1 MELSISR
8 ISLRTR
14 LLLMTALAFLALL
27 IAVLSAYRTA
37 KASAYYA
44 ERQASSSV
52 GAVSREFSRGIKDA
66 ETFGKDGKMPPH
78 IREAFERY
86 ADENQ
91 RSTAIALGAEREVS
105 AGLCS
110 EKDEIVG
117 AIYNQNFSADESPY
131 IQNIC
136 KNPGENNLRRY
147 EFSDS
152 ILFIETVKIVNEK
165 NNIAG
170 AFAARSVGKSGF
182 FADRFNFLTQG
193 FLLLSAVGLLIFS
206 FLTMREWRGGMLK
219 IEHGLREIPNDLS
232 ERIDEPKI
240 SELAFLSREI
250 NRLAENLETNLARQS
265 QLEKDLANSEKLAA
279 LGRVASGM
287 AHEIRNPLAAMRLKI
302 QIAARNDFDKSK
314 LEKTFAVL
322 NEEIARLDRLIS
334 KMLDA
339 GKQKKLNFESIA
351 PNEILRERLDF
362 VREKSEAQNVKI
374 ETDFSGRDEKINADA
389 EKLTQVFDN
398 LLINALEAMPNGGT
412 LKVNS
417 IEDAN
422 KIIYEF
428 SDSGAGIS
436 AAEKEKI
443 FEPFFTTKDE
453 GTGLGLAISREIIE
467 AHNGKLFLADTEK
480 GAKFVVEIRLCTR
493 NKKSGSNDN

>member
-1 MELSISR
+1 ML
-8 ISLRTR
+8 
-14 LLLMTALAFLALL
+14 
-27 IAVLSAYRTA
+27 
-37 KASAYYA
+37 
-44 ERQASSSV
+44 
-52 GAVSREFSRGIKDA
+52 
-66 ETFGKDGKMPPH
+66 PH

-91 RSTAIALGAEREVS
+91 RSTAIALGAERETS

-110 EKDEIVG
+110 EKGEIIG

-136 KNPGENNLRRY
+136 KNPSENNLRRY

-152 ILFIETVKIVNEK
+152 SLFIETIKFDDSK
-165 NNIAG
+165 NNIVG
-170 AFAARSVGKSGF
+170 AFAVRSVGKSGI

-193 FLLLSAVGLLIFS
+193 FLLLSAVGLLVFS

-219 IEHGLREIPNDLS
+219 IERGLREIPNDLS
-232 ERIDEPKI
+232 ERIDAPDI
-240 SELAFLSREI
+240 AELALLSREI

-265 QLEKDLANSEKLAA
+265 ELKKNLANSEKLAA
-279 LGRVASGM
+279 LGRVASGV
-287 AHEIRNPLAAMRLKI
+287 AHEIRNPLAAMKLKI
-302 QIAARNDFDKSK
+302 QMAARGDFDKSK

-339 GKQKKLNFESIA
+339 GKQKKLNLELIA
-351 PNEILRERLDF
+351 PDEILRGRLEF

-374 ETDFSGRDEKINADA
+374 GFDFSAEDEKINADA

-398 LLINALEAMPNGGT
+398 LLLNALEAMPSGGV

-417 IEDAN
+417 FKDAN
-422 KIIYEF
+422 KIFYEF
-428 SDSGAGIS
+428 SDSGAGVS
-436 AAEKEKI
+436 SAEKEQI
-443 FEPFFTTKDE
+443 FEPFFTTKDK

-467 AHNGKLFLADTEK
+467 AHGGKLFLADAKK
-480 GAKFVVEIRLCTR
+480 GARFVVELPR
-493 NKKSGSNDN
+493 NF